1 MKRYIY
7 IGLILV
13 VLIIIVLLY
22 FFGSRETSSEKIVV
36 PVKTGQFVINVTTT
50 GELEAKSS
58 EKIYGPSGLRTVRI
72 WNVEIE
78 DIIPDGT
85 VVDSGQYVATLDR
98 TEISNRI
105 KDLESEVEKLQSQ
118 YIQTRLDT
126 SLDLRNARNE
136 LINLEYALE
145 TKRLKLEQS
154 KYEPPATIRQYEI
167 DLEKAA
173 RDYQEAIK
181 NYQLKLEKSEATM
194 QEIEVSLTQEKR
206 NLEQLLTIREEFII
220 RAPESGMVIYKRN
233 WDGSKQGVGSTLN
246 AWDNVVATLPDL
258 SRMISKTYVNE
269 IDISKVKSGQQVRIG
284 IDAFPE
290 KEYTGKVTE
299 VANIGEQLR
308 NSNTKVF
315 EVKIEINEYDS
326 ILRPAMT
333 TKNTIITA
341 IIDSVLFVPIEA
353 IHSNDT
359 LTYIYTGKGHR
370 QQVITGESN
379 ENEIIIRAG
388 LDESE
393 VVHLLAP
400 DNPESFRLNLL
411 DSAVINRFK
420 KIELLKKQQPP
431 PLPVRPDKSRP
442 TKI

>member
-13 VLIIIVLLY
+13 VLIIIMLWY
-22 FFGSRETSSEKIVV
+22 FLGSRETSSERIVV

-167 DLEKAA
+167 DLEKAE
-173 RDYQEAIK
+173 RDYKEAIK
-181 NYQLKLEKSEATM
+181 NYQLKLEKSAATM

-206 NLEQLLTIREEFII
+206 NLEQLLAIREEFII

-269 IDISKVKSGQQVRIG
+269 IDISKVKPGQQVRIG

-308 NSNTKVF
+308 NSNAKVF
-315 EVKIEINEYDS
+315 EVTIEINEYDS

-341 IIDSVLFVPIEA
+341 IIDSVLFLPIEA
-353 IHSNDT
+353 IHSDDT
-359 LTYIYTGKGHR
+359 LTYVYTGKGHK

-388 LDESE
+388 LDESDE
-393 VVHLLAP
+393 VHLLAP
-400 DNPESFRLNLL
+400 DNPESFRLNPL
-411 DSAVINRFK
+411 DNAIINRFK
-420 KIELLKKQQPP
+420 KADTLMKQPP
-431 PLPVRPDKSRP
+431 PPPVRPDKKRP
-442 TKI
+442 MKI